1 MAPRENTVSHLVVGK
16 GGDLRPVMYTDKGR
30 GLADVRTVSGEFLLD
45 LQRYW
50 RQEGWR
56 ILVEVGQKYPELV
69 FASLVKL
76 SRVMKVEIGAPG
88 DFAQLGSKEAIL
100 EKLEQKAGPEARR
113 LFEKFM
119 RDVERLQAQ
128 QEQKGG

>member
-1 MAPRENTVSHLVVGK
+1 MAPRENAVSHLVVGK

-50 RQEGWR
+50 RQDGWR

-69 FASLVKL
+69 FASMVKL
-76 SRVMKVEIGAPG
+76 SRVMKVEIGSPG
-88 DFAQLGSKEAIL
+88 DFAKLGKQGIL
-100 EKLEQKAGPEARR
+100 EKLQEKGGPEARQ
-113 LFEKFM
+113 LFEKFI
-119 RDVERLQAQ
+119 RDVEKLQAQ
-128 QEQKGG
+128 QEQKDG